1 MKINSGRL
9 KLVIL
14 STVGAV
20 LLMFFT
26 WYGFVFSQ
34 NPGTDFIICT
44 AAVNQASCYDSG
56 SVTPRLNWT
65 YTSSV
70 FGQAAFW
77 IQVDDNSDFSSL
89 LVDTNWITSSDTFY
103 DIPAGHLNG
112 NTTYYWRIIGED
124 TNGSQSPWA
133 NADAPF
139 VTPVYCTQYSSYS
152 NEVSVTLPSCP
163 PTASNLKVVKGDYCS
178 SPPAHYFSWTYTDP
192 AGDNENQF
200 QFQVD
205 NNSDFGSPEV
215 NRTQG
220 GLSNP
225 SPFTNNQTVI
235 VVESPAPNQIG
246 YNDTY
251 YWRVKVWDVHSADSG
266 WINGPSFTTEPHRY
280 PSVNFNWSPQEP
292 SVEED
297 VLFADQSTVY
307 DGAPTWS
314 WTIPDANYI
323 SGSSSSQNPTVQFT
337 ITGDHQITLRVTDS
351 DGFFCQTSKTVSV
364 QIRLPGWKEILP
376 W

>member
-220 GLSNP
+220 
-225 SPFTNNQTVI
+225 
-235 VVESPAPNQIG
+235 
-246 YNDTY
+246 
-251 YWRVKVWDVHSADSG
+251 
-266 WINGPSFTTEPHRY
+266 
-280 PSVNFNWSPQEP
+280 
-292 SVEED
+292 
-297 VLFADQSTVY
+297 
-307 DGAPTWS
+307 S